1 MHPLSDQS
9 PTEKRPH
16 CPLFFSAL
24 SLHCSKVMGFPMN
37 QELTSSPV
45 PELSAEALK
54 ISAPFLP
61 NLRANLRVPLADE
74 GPSPILRGEGVV
86 PFAARNELRRSP
98 VFPWLTALQKCAGM
112 VLVSG
117 AWLAFLW
124 GLAQLI
130 LAAVHNQQGELGLG
144 IDSTL
149 NGAKSC
155 LASFVMAAAGVPQ
168 WVMANRKLTLG

>member
-1 MHPLSDQS
+1 
-9 PTEKRPH
+9 
-16 CPLFFSAL
+16 
-24 SLHCSKVMGFPMN
+24 
-37 QELTSSPV
+37 
-45 PELSAEALK
+45 
-54 ISAPFLP
+54 
-61 NLRANLRVPLADE
+61 
-74 GPSPILRGEGVV
+74 
-86 PFAARNELRRSP
+86 
-98 VFPWLTALQKCAGM
+98 M